1 MVISLRGVIAATS
14 FLAISTGMNAQ
25 SFERRAS
32 MRGDGNR
39 GSGKCTIEVVVDGAA
54 DVQVRGDSAILTNLR
69 GQPPQWRRFECNGVM
84 PPNPAGFRF
93 QGIDGRGRQTL
104 IRDPRNGGSAVV
116 RIEDPDNGS
125 EGYTFDLIWNSGGGP
140 YTNQYPQ
147 RPDFEQDRG
156 RDGRYDRRFTADQA
170 VQVCQDEVRRQA
182 AERFRTNDVTFRRA
196 NIDDGPGRNDWVV
209 GTMEVRQPY
218 QPDQIVKFSCS
229 VNFENGR
236 VRTAQIEPLYSEG
249 GRRGLNP
256 IAVEK
261 CQRAVEQ
268 RVRRDG
274 YDRLSFGPV
283 TGDSRLVGEFRAVG
297 RYGPE
302 DFRFSCVVDPRD
314 GDVRS
319 LDVTTR
325 R

>member
-1 MVISLRGVIAATS
+1 
-14 FLAISTGMNAQ
+14 
-25 SFERRAS
+25 
-32 MRGDGNR
+32 
-39 GSGKCTIEVVVDGAA
+39 
-54 DVQVRGDSAILTNLR
+54 
-69 GQPPQWRRFECNGVM
+69 M

-125 EGYTFDLIWNSGGGP
+125 EGYTFDLIWNGGGGP

-182 AERFRTNDVTFRRA
+182 AERFRTNDVTFRRT
-196 NIDDGPGRNDWVV
+196 NIDDGPGRNDRVV

-218 QPDQIVKFSCS
+218 QPDQILKFSCS

-249 GRRGLNP
+249 
-256 IAVEK
+256 A
-261 CQRAVEQ
+261 
-268 RVRRDG
+268 
-274 YDRLSFGPV
+274 
-283 TGDSRLVGEFRAVG
+283 
-297 RYGPE
+297 
-302 DFRFSCVVDPRD
+302 
-314 GDVRS
+314 
-319 LDVTTR
+319 
-325 R
+325 